1 MAFGWFARAVD
12 WSTDPGIWATWT
24 DQAAQYGIVAVPVAL
39 LMIGGEFDLSAGV
52 MIGSSGLLLGYLT
65 TFQDMNVW
73 PAIALVLV
81 FGLVVGFLN
90 GITVVKT
97 MLPSFIVTLAT
108 FFVLQGVNAALTLR
122 LTGTTAIGNID
133 TVAGFESARRFLASE
148 ITQWD
153 FKVKVL
159 WWIGLT
165 IVGAWVLSK
174 SRFGNWIFSAGG
186 DPVAARNVGVPVA
199 RTKVALFMATS
210 ATASLMGII
219 EALEL
224 RSMQSK
230 GDRARVHLHH
240 LRRRRRLPPDRRV
253 RVRDRHRLRRRD
265 ARDGGARDHVLPV
278 GLELDVHVPGRDPLR
293 RRHAQHDHPSA
304 SGERDDGS
312 VRGAE
317 AGSLLEVE
325 SISKYFGNVVALK
338 DVSTH
343 VDAGEVTC
351 ILGDNGA
358 GKSTFIKI
366 VSGVYEQDEGRM
378 RVDGSEVRFDSPR
391 DARDRGIAT
400 VYQDLAMVPLMSIW
414 RNFFLGEEPTR
425 WRGRGTPRRRFAKR
439 TAQEEMAQMGI
450 DVRDP
455 DQPVGTL
462 SGGER
467 QAVAIARAI
476 YFGARV
482 LILDEPTSALGVK
495 QAGIVLRY
503 ILQAP
508 RGVGVIFITHNPH
521 HAFPVGDH
529 FVLLNRGRVT
539 GDYRKGDV
547 TRDELVRQMAGGAEL
562 DQLTHELE
570 GVEHERMT
578 GELEVPT
585 VGRVGVDLYGEEL
598 HAGFVESR
606 RFQKSVGGSPTNVA
620 VAAARLGRRAA
631 VLTKV
636 GDDGLGEYVRHAL
649 GQEFGVD
656 TRFVGTPPDLKT
668 RS

>member
-1 MAFGWFARAVD
+1 MTTADQISPASPPSEPPRKDERLRRMGIGRSLLTRPDIGAFLGAIAVFVAFGWFARAVD

-224 RSMQSK
+224 RSMQSRE
-230 GDRARVHLHH
+230 GIGLEFIFIICAVVGGCLLTGGYGSVIGTAFGAAMLGMVGLGITYSQWDSNWTYTFQGAILFAAVMLNTIIRARA
-240 LRRRRRLPPDRRV
+240 V
-253 RVRDRHRLRRRD
+253 R
-265 ARDGGARDHVLPV
+265 AR
-278 GLELDVHVPGRDPLR
+278 
-293 RRHAQHDHPSA
+293 
-304 SGERDDGS
+304 
-312 VRGAE
+312 
-317 AGSLLEVE
+317 
-325 SISKYFGNVVALK
+325 
-338 DVSTH
+338 
-343 VDAGEVTC
+343 
-351 ILGDNGA
+351 
-358 GKSTFIKI
+358 
-366 VSGVYEQDEGRM
+366 
-378 RVDGSEVRFDSPR
+378 
-391 DARDRGIAT
+391 
-400 VYQDLAMVPLMSIW
+400 
-414 RNFFLGEEPTR
+414 
-425 WRGRGTPRRRFAKR
+425 
-439 TAQEEMAQMGI
+439 
-450 DVRDP
+450 
-455 DQPVGTL
+455 
-462 SGGER
+462 
-467 QAVAIARAI
+467 
-476 YFGARV
+476 
-482 LILDEPTSALGVK
+482 
-495 QAGIVLRY
+495 
-503 ILQAP
+503 
-508 RGVGVIFITHNPH
+508 
-521 HAFPVGDH
+521 
-529 FVLLNRGRVT
+529 
-539 GDYRKGDV
+539 
-547 TRDELVRQMAGGAEL
+547 
-562 DQLTHELE
+562 
-570 GVEHERMT
+570 
-578 GELEVPT
+578 
-585 VGRVGVDLYGEEL
+585 
-598 HAGFVESR
+598 
-606 RFQKSVGGSPTNVA
+606 
-620 VAAARLGRRAA
+620 
-631 VLTKV
+631 
-636 GDDGLGEYVRHAL
+636 
-649 GQEFGVD
+649 
-656 TRFVGTPPDLKT
+656 
-668 RS
+668 